1 MQKLY
6 SQLIGLPVFDEYSPV
21 PITLVRDVLVDPE
34 NGKLIAFVVKNQRI
48 IVPLDVARVGN
59 GLYIKDREHIVA
71 MDDVL
76 RVTLVAKQKIKIIG
90 ARVITQHQK
99 TYLGRVVDFEI
110 DTRSLALSALH
121 VAKTYLFFRFQEKII
136 PFHAIVR
143 INQETIIVKD
153 ARAAVPLTEKEKATS
168 ASSAYAA

>member
-6 SQLIGLPVFDEYSPV
+6 SQLIGLPIFDEYSPV
-21 PITLVRDVLVDPE
+21 PITLVRDLLIDPE
-34 NGKLIAFVVKNQRI
+34 NGKLLAFIVKNQRI
-48 IVPLDVARVGN
+48 IVPLDVIRLGS
-59 GLYIKDREHIVA
+59 GLFIKDREHIVV

-76 RVTLVAKQKIKIIG
+76 RVAQVAQQKTKIMG

-99 TYLGRVVDFEI
+99 TYLGRVVDYEI
-110 DTRSLALSALH
+110 DSHSLTLSTLH

-143 INQETIIVKD
+143 INKETIIVKD
-153 ARAAVPLTEKEKATS
+153 ARATLPLAEKEKTAT
-168 ASSAYAA
+168 APSAYAA